1 MTNPQKTLLLLGESD
16 VGKTHYGA
24 QVLRRLN
31 SGLGTFSL
39 VDAANLVPFRTAL
52 EKISQG
58 LSAPHTPRAEYTESH
73 WTLENKAD
81 RSTTDLIWPDYGGEQ
96 VTAMVDSKSLPI
108 TWRDKLN
115 SASGWMFMVRP
126 SQVPLPEDILT
137 RAATLPAVD
146 GSTDSTLSPQSKLV
160 EILQMLQY
168 KARAYVNHE
177 WTPPPLAVLLSCY
190 DELSTTDPP
199 PVYCQTRLPMF
210 HQYLRSN
217 WPERRVRIFGVSPLG
232 QALSQ
237 TQPDENYAASGPET
251 RGFVID
257 EHGSKSDDL
266 LAPVRWL
273 LSATVD
279 P

>member
-1 MTNPQKTLLLLGESD
+1 MINPQRTLLLLGESD

-31 SGLGTFSL
+31 SDIGPFFLA
-39 VDAANLVPFRTAL
+39 DAANLVPFRTAL

-58 LSAPHTPRAEYTESH
+58 LSAPHTPRAEYTESQ
-73 WTLENKAD
+73 WMLRSKAD
-81 RSTTDLIWPDYGGEQ
+81 RSITNLVWPDYGGEQ
-96 VTAMVDSKSLPI
+96 VTAMVESKSLPI
-108 TWRDKLN
+108 AWRDKLN

-137 RAATLPAVD
+137 RAATHPAVD
-146 GSTDSTLSPQSKLV
+146 GTTDSTLSPQSKLV

-168 KARAYVNHE
+168 KARAYLDHK

-190 DELSTTDPP
+190 DELSTADPP
-199 PVYCQTRLPMF
+199 PDYCRTKLPMF

-217 WPERRVRIFGVSPLG
+217 WPEGRVRIFGVSPLG

-251 RGFVID
+251 QGFVVD
-257 EHGSKSDDL
+257 EQGSKSDDL

-273 LSATVD
+273 LSVSVD
-279 P
+279 S